1 MQKWEKWARV
11 STGPYQGKPELT
23 MAGIGESGYVIHV
36 RDRAGNVVKLIPTTP
51 GRTGYIVNMGGA
63 RIIAHLATGPTR
75 MGGFLAT
82 GSDNCLYHLESN
94 GSQHRWQ
101 KTFGPGRFLG
111 TVYSWATLDGYAEI
125 LGEGTDHQLSYTC
138 VTPEQDRDNIKQWES
153 VGQPGEAGGKKGLNG
168 PPAVVFD
175 GRGLHVLVRGQDNHL
190 WHTFGKD
197 NEQQG
202 TRSFSR
208 WTNLGGRLTQVPVA
222 ICSQKGI
229 ECFVI
234 GENNEPF
241 VNTWDGTC
249 WSGFESLGGQLQGLP
264 SAISI
269 HGSDKTFVF
278 GRGMHDKLWCSQRNG
293 SGWQEWQSLGDDLT
307 GDPAVWEESFSGN
320 GGGLIS
326 CLVLRQ
332 NGELWLRE
340 LQLTSGEY
348 SGSEIVV

>member
-1 MQKWEKWARV
+1 MEQWKDWAKV
-11 STGPYQGKPELT
+11 SAGPYQGTPELT
-23 MAGIGESGYVIHV
+23 MSGIGESGYVIHV
-36 RDRAGNVVKLIPTTP
+36 RDRAGNVIKLIPSIP
-51 GRTGYIVNMGGA
+51 ERAGAIVNMGGA
-63 RIIAHLATGPTR
+63 RIIAHLATGPTP

-82 GSDNCLYHLESN
+82 GNDNCLYHIESN

-111 TVYSWATLDGYAEI
+111 TVFSWATLDGYAEI
-125 LGEGTDHQLSYTC
+125 LGEGTDHQLAYAC
-138 VTPEQDRDNIKQWES
+138 VTPEQDRDNIKQWENL
-153 VGQPGEAGGKKGLNG
+153 GQPGEAGGKKGLNG
-168 PPAVVFD
+168 HPAVVFD

-197 NEQQG
+197 NERPG

-222 ICSQKGI
+222 VRTQKGI

-234 GENNEPF
+234 GENQEPF
-241 VNTWDGTC
+241 VNTWDGAR
-249 WSGFESLGGQLQGLP
+249 WGGFESLGGQLTGLP
-264 SAISI
+264 AAISI
-269 HGSDKTFVF
+269 HDSNKTLVF
-278 GRGMHDKLWCSQRNG
+278 GRGAHDKLWYCQRNG
-293 SGWQEWQSLGDDLT
+293 TGWQEWQSLGDGLT

-320 GGGLIS
+320 GGRLIS